1 MEYTIELKQLSDIS
15 NAVSK
20 LQYINDLLIETNPVL
35 AKEMTN
41 RLEVITNVISQ
52 IIEVKNENWIKR
64 FGLERNW

>member
-20 LQYINDLLIETNPVL
+20 LQYINDLLIETNFVL

-41 RLEVITNVISQ
+41 RLEVISNVISQ
-52 IIEVKNENWIKR
+52 IIEVKNEQ
-64 FGLERNW
+64 

>member
-52 IIEVKNENWIKR
+52 IIEVKNEN
-64 FGLERNW
+64 

>member
-52 IIEVKNENWIKR
+52 IIEVKNEQ
-64 FGLERNW
+64 

>member
-20 LQYINDLLIETNPVL
+20 LQYINDLLIETNFVL

-52 IIEVKNENWIKR
+52 IIEVKNEQ
-64 FGLERNW
+64 

>member
-52 IIEVKNENWIKR
+52 IIEVKND
-64 FGLERNW
+64 

>member
-52 IIEVKNENWIKR
+52 IIEVKNEQH
-64 FGLERNW
+64 